1 MRQIINLKDHPQNG
15 DKTAKLEWFEGDR
28 SVYAVKEGFVA
39 VTGYDLA
46 SMNTLC
52 LAGTFPSKSEAVAA
66 SRAA

>member
-1 MRQIINLKDHPQNG
+1 MYQIINLKDHPQND

-28 SVYAVKEGFVA
+28 SVYSVKGGFVA
-39 VTGYDLA
+39 VTGYDHS

-52 LAGTFPSKSEAVAA
+52 LAGAFSSKAEAVAA